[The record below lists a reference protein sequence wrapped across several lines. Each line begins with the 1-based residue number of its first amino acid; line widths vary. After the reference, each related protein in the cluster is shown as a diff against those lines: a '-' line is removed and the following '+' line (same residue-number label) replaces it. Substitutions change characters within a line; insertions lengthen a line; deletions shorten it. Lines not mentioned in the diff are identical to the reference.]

1 LIPLSRVHNLGK
13 AMDMTQRVTM
23 ARMDDNQ
30 RRSKVSAAR
39 KLIYEKTLQVNST
52 AVEKLLRETSLVPT
66 VVRAFHFTH
75 C

>member
-1 LIPLSRVHNLGK
+1 LIPLGRVHNLGM

-39 KLIYEKTLQVNST
+39 KLIYEKNLQVDSA

-66 VVRAFHFTH
+66 AVRAFP
-75 C
+75 